1 MKNILGSLNIT
12 TLCKVTLQLFD
23 ERFIVFCLTHKAII
37 LFSLAFWPDH
47 NLATSGQDLEIFCAK
62 LCEKAIWNKETS
74 LNHYGF
80 SHVIS
85 TIALLLLMISGHH
98 WPRSLS
104 DDESPRFVLRQ
115 PSVPPANLGLRP
127 LGPAPLP
134 SQRSRGPRAVSGL
147 AAAPQ
152 PGPDR
157 APVLPFPLISAN
169 DSHAAPRHAP
179 ARQQARSRGSLS
191 QPIIRFN
198 YLFDQFL
205 II

>member
-104 DDESPRFVLRQ
+104 DDESPRSALRLPSGPAPLACVLHD
-115 PSVPPANLGLRP
+115 
-127 LGPAPLP
+127 PAPLP
-134 SQRSRGPRAVSGL
+134 SQRSRGPRAVSRP
-147 AAAPQ
+147 AAIHQARARPRPSPLRHGFLPTTATPPQ
-152 PGPDR
+152 AG
-157 APVLPFPLISAN
+157 AS
-169 DSHAAPRHAP
+169 
-179 ARQQARSRGSLS
+179 ARSRTRASPQSGNEDGQMPLW
-191 QPIIRFN
+191 FVN
-198 YLFDQFL
+198 ADVFC
-205 II
+205 